1 MTTKINCFIPV
12 KEEKLVLE
20 TIKGLK
26 ESSLVS
32 KIFLLSTGEFNG
44 DIQGCEVISVDSL
57 NSSATMKKIA
67 EKSSGDFS
75 LIYTKYTTLEL
86 GYFALDRLVELAKDS
101 NAAMLYADHYQ
112 IADGTFSLVMLTA
125 I

>member
-1 MTTKINCFIPV
+1 MTTIIKCFIPV

-32 KIFLLSTGEFNG
+32 KIFLLSTEEFKGE
-44 DIQGCEVISVDSL
+44 IEGCEVIPVDSL
-57 NSSATMKKIA
+57 NSSATIKKIA
-67 EKSSGDFS
+67 EKSDADVS

-86 GYFALDRLVELAKDS
+86 G
-101 NAAMLYADHYQ
+101 
-112 IADGTFSLVMLTA
+112 
-125 I
+125 